1 MIGKCELCEI
11 EEMMLTSHHLTPRM
25 RHNKRV
31 KRDLG
36 KERNKTADLC
46 GPCHSQLHRLFTE
59 KELERDLNTI
69 EKLKANEAVQTWID
83 WKRKRPNFGKELKV
97 KVKS

>member
-1 MIGKCELCEI
+1 MIGKCELCEL

-46 GPCHSQLHRLFTE
+46 VPCHSQLHRLFTE
-59 KELERDLNTI
+59 KELERNLNTI
-69 EKLKANEAVQTWID
+69 EKLKA
-83 WKRKRPNFGKELKV
+83 K
-97 KVKS
+97 